1 MTKGLII
8 VHTGDGK
15 GKTTAAIGLGVRAV
29 GADLRVLMVQ
39 FIKNRETGELAA
51 LQKFGDA
58 FEVHQMGEGFTW
70 ASKDKKKDADAAMR
84 AWEFALEK
92 AGTGKYHLLI
102 LDEINIALHHGFIP
116 LEAVLKFLRE
126 KERGLHVVLTGR
138 NAMREIMDMADTVTE
153 MKEIKHHFKAK
164 IQAQKGIEF

>member
-29 GADLRVLMVQ
+29 GAGLRVLMIQ
-39 FIKNRETGELAA
+39 FIKNRKTGELAA
-51 LQKFGDA
+51 LKKFGDA

-70 ASKDKKKDADAAMR
+70 TRKDKKKDAAAAMR

-92 AGTGKYHLLI
+92 AGTGSYEMLI
-102 LDEINIALHHGFIP
+102 LDEINIALQHGFIP

-126 KERGLHVVLTGR
+126 KKEGFHVVLTGR
-138 NAMREIMDMADTVTE
+138 YAPQEIMDMADTITE

-164 IQAQKGIEF
+164 VSAQKGIEF